1 MQSVEVEIFGRK
13 FRLRTDDVERTQ
25 LIVAEINAQL
35 SDLQILYESLD
46 FTKLLLLLAL
56 QQQEQVLDLQ
66 SKNNILS
73 SDLERLNLMIGKII
87 GDN

>member
-13 FRLRTDDVERTQ
+13 FRLRTDDVEKTQ
-25 LIVAEINAQL
+25 LIASEINSQL
-35 SDLQILYESLD
+35 ADLQILYDSLD

-66 SKNNILS
+66 GKNHILS

-87 GDN
+87 GEN